1 MNKDRTRLI
10 ASISIAFVLWTLMFS
25 PWTKDLVPFWYAMTG
40 SAIIL
45 IALSWRK
52 VRGLLHFHWT
62 DILLGI
68 AIAAVL
74 WGVFWV
80 GDKVSQWIFP
90 SFARP
95 QVDAIYSMKEG
106 MNPVVIS
113 LLLLFVIGP
122 AEELFGR
129 AYVQRSLSQWTEK
142 ALFGAVVAVGIYAFV
157 HVFSLNLMLIL
168 AAGVCG
174 VIWGG
179 LYYFFPQRLGALILS
194 HALWDAA
201 VFIWFPIL

>member
-1 MNKDRTRLI
+1 MNKDQNRLI

-25 PWTKDLVPFWYAMTG
+25 PWTKDLIPFWYAMTG
-40 SAIIL
+40 SAIVL

-68 AIAAVL
+68 AIAAML

-80 GDKVSQWIFP
+80 GDKVSQWVFP

-122 AEELFGR
+122 AEELFWR
-129 AYVQRSLSQWTEK
+129 AYVQRSLCQWMQP
-142 ALFGAVVAVGIYAFV
+142 LLGAVVAVGIYAFV

>member
-1 MNKDRTRLI
+1 MSDRTRLL
-10 ASISIAFVLWTLMFS
+10 ACVSLAFVLWTLMFS
-25 PWTKDLVPFWYAMTG
+25 PWTRDLVPFWYAMTG
-40 SAIIL
+40 SALIL
-45 IALSWRK
+45 LALAGREVKALRSFRWY
-52 VRGLLHFHWT
+52 

-68 AIAAVL
+68 AIAAIL

-80 GDKVSQWIFP
+80 GDKLSQLLFP
-90 SFARP
+90 TFARP
-95 QVDAIYSMKEG
+95 QVDAIYNLKGG
-106 MNPVVIS
+106 MSPVLIS
-113 LLLLFVIGP
+113 LLLLFIIGP
-122 AEELFGR
+122 AEELFWR
-129 AYVQRSLSQWTEK
+129 AYVQRSLSRWMQP
-142 ALFGAVVAVGIYAFV
+142 LLGAVLAVGIYAFV

-179 LYYFFPQRLGALILS
+179 LYYLFPQRLGALILS